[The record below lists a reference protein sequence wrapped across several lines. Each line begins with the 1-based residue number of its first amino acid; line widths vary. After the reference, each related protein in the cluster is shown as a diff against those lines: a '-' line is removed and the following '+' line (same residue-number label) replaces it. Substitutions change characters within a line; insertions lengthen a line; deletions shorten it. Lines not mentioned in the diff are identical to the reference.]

1 MTVKYCR
8 MLWQPGLCQRTMQRG
23 TLGNYSVFL
32 LAHVG
37 TLVRC
42 ITAAHNETLWNLAL
56 SRCSCLLC
64 SVADHPA
71 AKRIAP
77 HSDKQYAAKLN
88 PGNFGGFGELG
99 ALLAMLT
106 SWMSSCWHVSTCWR
120 ISVFFPTCQV
130 RVVRFYQSCSPPPP
144 RLAVLL
150 LL

>member
-1 MTVKYCR
+1 
-8 MLWQPGLCQRTMQRG
+8 ML
-23 TLGNYSVFL
+23 
-32 LAHVG
+32 A
-37 TLVRC
+37 
-42 ITAAHNETLWNLAL
+42 AAHNETLWNLAL

-71 AKRIAP
+71 AERIAP

-144 RLAVLL
+144 PPRLAVLL
-150 LL
+150 LLVLLLLL